1 MSRASCYYMHLI
13 ERVPRRALVNMQN
26 LPAPAS
32 FSHSQRD
39 SQGGVYLL
47 AIMIYISSL
56 QSDGVPSPSSNVVSL
71 MLNWHT
77 GNDPLPTHI
86 FVSACYIMTDTC

>member
-1 MSRASCYYMHLI
+1 MSRASCYYMHLR
-13 ERVPRRALVNMQN
+13 ERVLRRALVNMQN

-47 AIMIYISSL
+47 AIMIYF
-56 QSDGVPSPSSNVVSL
+56 
-71 MLNWHT
+71 
-77 GNDPLPTHI
+77 LPA
-86 FVSACYIMTDTC
+86 V